1 MVLRIFLYLFLL
13 ESVDGIVSC
22 SIIAYF
28 GRIGKRAKK
37 PPRQE
42 CPAET
47 VFHDAGD
54 NSHGKCVPYPV
65 VTFYFFL
72 RFLPVTSAAASAAPA
87 GIRSAGSASPV
98 FGVEETLVLPEDE
111 PELLPLLLL
120 RVVVVVWLL
129 PAVVD
134 AESLL
139 SVPVPSVVTRVAVVV
154 GVCSPFPA
162 VVFLSVVVSS
172 AVVVVVVVV
181 VVPSVSEVVVS
192 VPMYSSTM
200 TIAFVSALYAVLT
213 ICHVPSSWTT
223 GAPFSSTATVSS
235 SRLPFSSSWK

>member
-213 ICHVPSSWTT
+213 ICHVPPSWTT

-235 SRLPFSSSWK
+235 SRSPFSSSWK

>member
-65 VTFYFFL
+65 ITIYFFL
-72 RFLPVTSAAASAAPA
+72 RFLPVTIAAASAAPA

-200 TIAFVSALYAVLT
+200 TIDFVSALYAVLT

-235 SRLPFSSSWK
+235 SRSPFSSSWK

>member
-65 VTFYFFL
+65 ITIYFFL
-72 RFLPVTSAAASAAPA
+72 RFLPVTIAAASAAPA

-98 FGVEETLVLPEDE
+98 FGVEEILVLPEDE

-235 SRLPFSSSWK
+235 SRSPFSSSWK

>member
-22 SIIAYF
+22 PIIAYF

-42 CPAET
+42 CPTET

>member
-200 TIAFVSALYAVLT
+200 TIVFVSALYAVLT

-235 SRLPFSSSWK
+235 SRSPFSSSWK

>member
-213 ICHVPSSWTT
+213 ILHVPSSWTT

-235 SRLPFSSSWK
+235 SRSPFSSSWK

>member
-1 MVLRIFLYLFLL
+1 MYLFLL

-22 SIIAYF
+22 PIIAYF

-42 CPAET
+42 CPTET
-47 VFHDAGD
+47 VFHDDGD
-54 NSHGKCVPYPV
+54 SSHGKCVPYPV

-72 RFLPVTSAAASAAPA
+72 RFFPVTSAAASAAPA

-111 PELLPLLLL
+111 PELLLL

-235 SRLPFSSSWK
+235 SRSPFSSSWK

>member
-1 MVLRIFLYLFLL
+1 M

-47 VFHDAGD
+47 VFHDDGD
-54 NSHGKCVPYPV
+54 SSHGKCVPYPV
-65 VTFYFFL
+65 ITIYFFL
-72 RFLPVTSAAASAAPA
+72 RFLPVTIAAASAAPA

-235 SRLPFSSSWK
+235 SRSPFSSSWK

>member
-134 AESLL
+134 AESQL

-235 SRLPFSSSWK
+235 SRSPFSSSWK

>member
-1 MVLRIFLYLFLL
+1 M
-13 ESVDGIVSC
+13 
-22 SIIAYF
+22 
-28 GRIGKRAKK
+28 
-37 PPRQE
+37 
-42 CPAET
+42 
-47 VFHDAGD
+47 
-54 NSHGKCVPYPV
+54 
-65 VTFYFFL
+65 
-72 RFLPVTSAAASAAPA
+72 
-87 GIRSAGSASPV
+87 
-98 FGVEETLVLPEDE
+98 LPEDE

-139 SVPVPSVVTRVAVVV
+139 SVPVPSVGTRVAVVV

-235 SRLPFSSSWK
+235 SRSPFSSSWK

>member
-129 PAVVD
+129 PTVVD

-235 SRLPFSSSWK
+235 SRSPFSSSWK

>member
-1 MVLRIFLYLFLL
+1 MYLFLL

-65 VTFYFFL
+65 ITIYFFL
-72 RFLPVTSAAASAAPA
+72 RFLPVTIAAASAAPA

-235 SRLPFSSSWK
+235 SRSPFSSSWK

>member
-200 TIAFVSALYAVLT
+200 TIAFVSALYTVLT

-235 SRLPFSSSWK
+235 SRSPFSSSWK

>member
-65 VTFYFFL
+65 ITIYFFL
-72 RFLPVTSAAASAAPA
+72 RFLPVTIAAASAAPA

-181 VVPSVSEVVVS
+181 VVLSVSEVVVS

-235 SRLPFSSSWK
+235 SRSPFSSSWK

>member
-42 CPAET
+42 SPAET

-54 NSHGKCVPYPV
+54 KSHGKCVPYPV

-235 SRLPFSSSWK
+235 SRSPFSSSWK

>member
-1 MVLRIFLYLFLL
+1 M
-13 ESVDGIVSC
+13 
-22 SIIAYF
+22 
-28 GRIGKRAKK
+28 
-37 PPRQE
+37 
-42 CPAET
+42 
-47 VFHDAGD
+47 
-54 NSHGKCVPYPV
+54 
-65 VTFYFFL
+65 
-72 RFLPVTSAAASAAPA
+72 
-87 GIRSAGSASPV
+87 
-98 FGVEETLVLPEDE
+98 LPEDE

-154 GVCSPFPA
+154 G
-162 VVFLSVVVSS
+162 
-172 AVVVVVVVV
+172 
-181 VVPSVSEVVVS
+181 VPSVSEVVVS

-235 SRLPFSSSWK
+235 SRSPFSSSWK